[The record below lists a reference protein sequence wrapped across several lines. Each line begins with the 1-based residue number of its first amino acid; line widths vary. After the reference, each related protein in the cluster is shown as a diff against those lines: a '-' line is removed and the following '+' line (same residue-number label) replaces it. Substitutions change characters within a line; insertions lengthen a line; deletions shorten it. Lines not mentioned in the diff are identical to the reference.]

1 MINTTTYTDIANFA
15 LDQIGGFNI
24 QDINDTNNPNA
35 ILCKRHIGRCVKAEL
50 DKYEWT
56 CARKFKKPVAVDLE
70 ANPDAYIKGYIAY
83 HLPEDFSRLSQYFF
97 SEYYPYRKNQY
108 DLGHNYFLTADYLY
122 TKHPLETLAYC
133 SNKVP
138 IAKWNQL
145 MCDVMAAAL
154 AKSIARKIA
163 GTDADV
169 AFVDAL
175 YRSAVSDARRHQVL
189 QMEPSGTGV
198 TESQMSRVLYYG

>member
-1 MINTTTYTDIANFA
+1 MTNTTTYTDIANFA
-15 LDQIGGFNI
+15 LDHVGGLNI
-24 QDINDTNNPNA
+24 QDIEDTNNPNA
-35 ILCKRHIGRCVKAEL
+35 ILCKRHLGRCVRAEF

-56 CARKFKKPVAVDLE
+56 CARRFTKPIAVDIKAKPE
-70 ANPDAYIKGYIAY
+70 AYVAGYIAY

-122 TKHPLETLAYC
+122 TKHPIETLPYT

-138 IAKWNQL
+138 IAKWPQL

-154 AKSIARKIA
+154 AKSIARKIM
-163 GTDADV
+163 GSDEDV
-169 AFVDAL
+169 SVTTAI
-175 YRSAVSDARRHQVL
+175 YRNAVAEARRQQVL
-189 QMEPSGTGV
+189 QMEPSGTGM
-198 TESQMSRVLYYG
+198 TETQVSRMMYYG

>member
-122 TKHPLETLAYC
+122 TKYPLATLAYC